1 MYPECCNAAN
11 KFCGA
16 AWADALSDSPQ
27 PAAPIESMRVI
38 KKYSNRRLYDTSSS
52 TYVNLDELATL
63 IRDGEEVQILDART
77 GEDLTRSVLLQVV
90 LELQGGIDLFP
101 LGLLHRIIRYGGDSP
116 YHRMGLKQMAAGL
129 ELLDAQVMRFER
141 QFEWMR
147 PRNATQRPAP
157 GTAAPPPAEEDEAAP
172 PTPERPA
179 ADPEL
184 DALRSRLADLEA
196 RLKRGEA

>member
-1 MYPECCNAAN
+1 
-11 KFCGA
+11 
-16 AWADALSDSPQ
+16 
-27 PAAPIESMRVI
+27 MRVI